1 MDDKT
6 KTAAASD
13 GELGRYR
20 ILSELGSGGMG
31 KVYLAEDI
39 ELGRKVALKF
49 LPDDLS
55 ADSDRIQ
62 RFEQEARATSALN
75 HPNILTIHEIGTS
88 GGSRFIATEFI
99 DGETLRQR
107 MNHGMRLSEV
117 LEIASQIAS
126 ALAAAHAAGIV
137 HRDIKP
143 ENVMVRKDGY
153 AKILDFG
160 LAKLTEPKEAAA
172 DAEAPTRAM
181 VKTGA
186 GTVMGTANYMSPEQ
200 AKGVHVDERTDLWSL
215 GALLYE
221 MTTGHLPFQGE
232 TPTETISL
240 ILQKEPPPMARFAS
254 DIPEELDRIVE
265 KALTKDRDERYQTA
279 KDLLIDLRHLKRKLE
294 VNAEIDRT
302 LAPEI
307 RASAATHSHPGA
319 ATASG
324 AYRTSTISA
333 QAQRASSA
341 EYIVNEIKQHRKG
354 AYIASGV
361 VVVLIAAASL
371 FYFAR
376 RTPALTDKDTV
387 LLTDFVNTTGEAVFD
402 GTLKQALA
410 IQLGQSPY
418 LNIFPDERIN
428 EALKFMGRQPNERI
442 TKEVAREICQRQG
455 IKAMIVGS
463 IASLGSH
470 YVLTLEAVNAN
481 DGDSIAKEQVE
492 ADSKEH
498 VLTALGKAT
507 SQLREKL
514 GESLASL
521 KKFDA
526 PVEQATTSS
535 LDALKAFT
543 QGTEKRFAGH
553 DEEAVAFFK
562 KAVELD
568 PNFAMA
574 YARLAVLY
582 TNRSQMDVGEQYAQ
596 KAYELR
602 DRVSKR
608 ERYYIE
614 EKYASYVTGDRDEA
628 VKVLKQW
635 VQDYPNDYIPHNNLG
650 VNYAMAGKFEDS
662 LAESKE
668 SVRLSPT
675 NATAMG
681 NVVESYLRSGR
692 VDEAQQSL
700 QELLGNDTDRSLYRF
715 YSFLLADLRGDQ
727 TKMQEDLDWMAKH
740 PTESDYAETE
750 SNLAAV
756 QGRWRASLDFSNKV
770 YDIYTKQD
778 RMENIAQ
785 WQATNALFESQF
797 GMCDQAK
804 QHVTQSLATFR
815 GRINVGNSAFVL
827 AACSDPRASQM
838 IDDLQ
843 KKYPK
848 DTAINFFAVPMT
860 HAFIEMNRGN
870 TQAALDALQPASRL
884 ELGNIC
890 GYWCTYVRG
899 SIYLRGKMGPEAVA
913 EFKKIIDRLGLDPQS
928 PAHVLAHLGLARAAS
943 LSEDTA
949 TARTEYQN
957 FFAAWKEADQD
968 LPIMIEAKKE
978 YEQLK

>member
-1 MDDKT
+1 MNLAPDT
-6 KTAAASD
+6 I
-13 GELGRYR
+13 LGHYK
-20 ILSELGSGGMG
+20 ISSLIGSGGMG
-31 KVYLAEDI
+31 EVYLATDT
-39 ELGRKVALKF
+39 ELDRTVAIKI
-49 LPDDLS
+49 LPENLALDQQRL
-55 ADSDRIQ
+55 Q
-62 RFEQEARATSALN
+62 RFVQEAKAASALN
-75 HPNILTIHEIGTS
+75 HPHILTIYEIGTM
-88 GGSRFIATEFI
+88 GDARFIATEFI

-107 MNHGMRLSEV
+107 MNHGMKLFDI
-117 LEIASQIAS
+117 LEIAGQIAG

-143 ENVMVRKDGY
+143 ENIMVRRDGY
-153 AKILDFG
+153 SKILDFG
-160 LAKLTEPKEAAA
+160 LAKLTEINGSTA
-172 DAEAPTRAM
+172 DTEAPTRAM
-181 VKTGA
+181 VNTGA

-215 GALLYE
+215 GAVLYE
-221 MTTGHLPFQGE
+221 MTTGHLPFAGE

-240 ILQKEPPPMARFAS
+240 ILQKEAPPLARFAP
-254 DIPEELDRIVE
+254 DVPEELDRIVT
-265 KALTKDRDERYQTA
+265 KALTKDLDERYQTA
-279 KDLLIDLRHLKRKLE
+279 KDMLIDLRHLKRKLE
-294 VNAEIDRT
+294 VDAEIDRT
-302 LAPEI
+302 LPPEI
-307 RASAATHSHPGA
+307 RAAAATHSHPGA
-319 ATASG
+319 
-324 AYRTSTISA
+324 STISGGA
-333 QAQRASSA
+333 PTGSISDRSAVSSA

-354 AYIASGV
+354 V
-361 VVVLIAAASL
+361 FLIALAAVILLGAVSM
-371 FYFAR
+371 FYFVR
-376 RTPALTDKDTV
+376 GTPALTDKDTV
-387 LLTDFVNTTGEAVFD
+387 LLTDFVNTTGEQVFD

-410 IQLGQSPY
+410 VQLGQSPY
-418 LNIFPDERIN
+418 LNIFPDERVN
-428 EALKFMGRQPNERI
+428 EALKFMGRQPNERV
-442 TKEVAREICQRQG
+442 TREVAREICQRQG
-455 IKAMIVGS
+455 IKAMIIGS

-543 QGTEKRFAGH
+543 QGTEKRFGGR
-553 DEEAVAFFK
+553 DDEAVAFFK

-582 TNRSQMDVGEQYAQ
+582 TNRSQMDIGEQYAQ

-614 EKYASYVTGDRDEA
+614 EKYASYITGDRDEA
-628 VKVLKQW
+628 IKVLKQW

-650 VNYAMAGKFEDS
+650 VNYAMAGNFEDS

-681 NVVESYLRSGR
+681 NVVEDYLKLGR
-692 VDEAQQSL
+692 LDESQQSL

-715 YSFLLADLRGDQ
+715 YSFLLAYLRGDQ
-727 TKMQEDLDWMAKH
+727 VKMQEDIEWMAKH
-740 PTESDYAETE
+740 PTESDHAETE
-750 SNLAAV
+750 ANLTAV

-770 YDIYTKQD
+770 FEIYKKQD
-778 RMENIAQ
+778 RTENIAQ
-785 WQATNALFESQF
+785 WQASNALYASQF

-804 QHVTQSLATFR
+804 QQVDQSLSTFR

-827 AACSDPRASQM
+827 AACNDPRATQM
-838 IDDLQ
+838 IGDLQ

-860 HAFIEMNRGN
+860 NAYIEMNRGN
-870 TQAALDALQPASRL
+870 TQAALDALQPATKL
-884 ELGNIC
+884 ELGSIC
-890 GYWCTYVRG
+890 GYWCTYARG
-899 SIYLRGKMGPEAVA
+899 SIYLRGKMGSEAAA
-913 EFKKIIDRLGLDPQS
+913 EFKKIVDHRGLDPLS
-928 PAHVLAHLGLARAAS
+928 PAYVLAHLGLARAAS
-943 LSEDTA
+943 LNGDAA

-957 FFAAWKEADQD
+957 FFAAWKDADQD
-968 LPIMIEAKKE
+968 LPILAEAKKE
-978 YEQLK
+978 YEQTK